1 MKNCLLATFLLSW
14 MLSCDKPMRP
24 VQKTL
29 FAKNFLVE
37 HPNWRLV
44 NDTIRKSLIVGYRGL
59 EVPMDIIW
67 QRAEDENGCLK
78 IANIQFIQTSGDTT
92 IIIRNFQFRH
102 NPCIYKKGY
111 QQIKKFESM
120 DIDFEY
126 YAKTPFGAYQLKTN
140 MGMIYGDGNAIFNR
154 VYFLD
159 QRAGE

>member
-1 MKNCLLATFLLSW
+1 
-14 MLSCDKPMRP
+14 MRP

-78 IANIQFIQTSGDTT
+78 IANIQFMQTSGDTT

-111 QQIKKFESM
+111 QQIKKFESI

-140 MGMIYGDGNAIFNR
+140 MGVVYGDGSAIFNR